1 MVMLTITGISR
12 QAIAARP
19 ASAQATSD
27 EDLVRAIAA
36 GDRNAMHALYARH
49 NVRVYRFVLRLT
61 NDTSLAEDLVSE
73 VFIDVWRHADG
84 FKEKSQ
90 VSTWLLAIARYKALS
105 ALRRR
110 PDEQLDDCAAAAIED
125 PADDPEAFADSQ
137 GRSAIV
143 QKCLM
148 QLSAAHREVIDL
160 VYYHEKP
167 VEEVA
172 GIVGVPVS
180 TVKTRMFYARQ
191 RMGALLEAAGIGGV

>member
-1 MVMLTITGISR
+1 MLTITGISR

-27 EDLVRAIAA
+27 EDLVQAIAA

-49 NVRVYRFVLRLT
+49 NVRVYRFVLRLIS
-61 NDTSLAEDLVSE
+61 DTLLAEDLVSE
-73 VFIDVWRHADG
+73 VFIDVWRRADG
-84 FKEKSQ
+84 FKERSQ

-110 PDEQLDDCAAAAIED
+110 SEEQLDEHAAAAIED
-125 PADDPEAFADSQ
+125 PADGPETCVDNHD
-137 GRSAIV
+137 RSAIV

-160 VYYHEKP
+160 VYYHEKS

-172 GIVGVPVS
+172 EIVGVPAS

-191 RMGALLEAAGIGGV
+191 RMGTLLGAAGIGGF